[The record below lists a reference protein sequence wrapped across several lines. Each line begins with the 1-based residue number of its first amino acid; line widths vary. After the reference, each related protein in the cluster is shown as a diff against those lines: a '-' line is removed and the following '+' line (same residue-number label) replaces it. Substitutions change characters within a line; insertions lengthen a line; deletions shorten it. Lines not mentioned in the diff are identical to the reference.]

1 MDEGLGIFL
10 FLGAIILLI
19 LLIRTEN
26 KLKKVSQQKNQLQ
39 HKLYHEEQKVREL
52 TKEKSDLEKELHDKK
67 IENLRFVLNPHSV
80 RNTLNTIY
88 GLARR
93 TFDAVL
99 GLSGIFDYML
109 YESQQPTVSLRQEL
123 KFARQYLD
131 LYCAQLTGTPR
142 ISLDLDLEGHEDF
155 VREKFI
161 APLITAHFIENAF
174 KHGDFQSADGFL
186 EVKMEVVGGDTI
198 IYSARNKINQK
209 KDGKIKGGLG
219 KLKMKERLDLMYPN
233 RYELDYMETSGIFS
247 ANLKL
252 RLDGQQATVH
262 PRG

>member
-1 MDEGLGIFL
+1 MEDNYGLFL
-10 FLGAIILLI
+10 FLLGVTLLI
-19 LLIRTEN
+19 LLLRSEN
-26 KLKKVSQQKNQLQ
+26 RLKKANEQNQNLQ
-39 HKLYHEEQKVREL
+39 FKLNEEILKVREL
-52 TKEKSDLEKELHDKK
+52 TKEKLNLEKELHEKK
-67 IENLRFVLNPHSV
+67 LENLRFVLNPHSV

-109 YESQQPTVSLRQEL
+109 YESQQPLVTLKQEL

-131 LYCAQLTGTPR
+131 LYCAQLTGSPR
-142 ISLDLDLEGHEDF
+142 ISLDLELEGHEDF

-174 KHGDFQSADGFL
+174 KHGDFQSFDGFL

-198 IYSARNKINQK
+198 IYAVRNKINLK
-209 KDGKIKGGLG
+209 MDAKIKGGLG

-233 RYELDYMETSGIFS
+233 RYELDYVETSGVFS

-252 RLDGQQATVH
+252 QLDGQQAPVH